1 MIYITIPSSRNPFH
15 KNGPKLWEKKNTK
28 TLQSFYQQTPR
39 RRRRR
44 RMEHGC
50 PSFQLQLPPE
60 SPSNMNF
67 PHNHKRLITARFH
80 RPEIPD
86 LGNDDPPSLSGG
98 LSCHKHPPS
107 HPRSI
112 VCWTV
117 GLILRLKTISI

>member
-1 MIYITIPSSRNPFH
+1 MAQNYEKKKTLKPCKVFTNKPQEEEKEEWNMVVLLPTSTTSRITIKYEFS
-15 KNGPKLWEKKNTK
+15 T
-28 TLQSFYQQTPR
+28 QSQ
-39 RRRRR
+39 
-44 RMEHGC
+44 
-50 PSFQLQLPPE
+50 
-60 SPSNMNF
+60 
-67 PHNHKRLITARFH
+67 KRLITARFH